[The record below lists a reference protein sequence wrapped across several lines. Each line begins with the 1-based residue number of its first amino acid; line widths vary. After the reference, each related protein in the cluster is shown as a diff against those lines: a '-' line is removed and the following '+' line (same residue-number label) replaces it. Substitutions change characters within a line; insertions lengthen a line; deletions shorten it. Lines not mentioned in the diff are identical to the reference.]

1 MCTLLKY
8 CIIFSMANQ
17 SLGLNEKYITQMSN
31 NSHIII
37 QQPHYDSDINNDDTE
52 TMIDHG
58 DLEEG
63 KN

>member
-1 MCTLLKY
+1 MMVCTFLKY

-17 SLGLNEKYITQMSN
+17 SFGLNEKYITQMSY

-37 QQPHYDSDINNDDTE
+37 EQPHCDSDISNDDTD

-58 DLEEG
+58 DLEE
-63 KN
+63 